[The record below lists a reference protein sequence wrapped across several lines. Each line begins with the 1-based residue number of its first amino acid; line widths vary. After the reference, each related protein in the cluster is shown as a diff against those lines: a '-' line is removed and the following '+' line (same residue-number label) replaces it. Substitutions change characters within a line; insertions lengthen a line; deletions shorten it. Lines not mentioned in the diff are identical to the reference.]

1 MEINHKTFGKI
12 KFNYDWTK
20 DISLDIFNKRH
31 VLEINIDA
39 DEDAEFEINQ
49 EKAYIFFNNHLDE
62 IVKEANSAIIS
73 YYNREI
79 SNIVSSY
86 TNNNE
91 KKYFLDIIGN
101 KDKIYSLLQPKQ
113 IMFPLTFDEN
123 IEEFGFLCECD
134 WDKEN
139 GIGIKFVNGV
149 LSEIGYLI
157 YIILASNRISK
168 EGEEFVSKITGYTLE
183 NEDDFVQGNKEEIT
197 NI

>member
-1 MEINHKTFGKI
+1 MEINHQTFGKL
-12 KFNYDWTK
+12 KYNYGWTK

-49 EKAYIFFNNHLDE
+49 EKAYIFFENYLDE
-62 IVKEANSAIIS
+62 IAKEVDVAIVS

-79 SNIVSSY
+79 SDIVSSY
-86 TNNNE
+86 TNHKE
-91 KKYFLDIIGN
+91 KQYFLDIIGD

-149 LSEIGYLI
+149 LSEIGYQD
-157 YIILASNRISK
+157 IL
-168 EGEEFVSKITGYTLE
+168 
-183 NEDDFVQGNKEEIT
+183 
-197 NI
+197 

>member
-1 MEINHKTFGKI
+1 MEINHQTFGKL
-12 KFNYDWTK
+12 KYNYGWTK

-49 EKAYIFFNNHLDE
+49 EKAYIFFENYLDE
-62 IVKEANSAIIS
+62 IAKEVDVAIVS

-79 SNIVSSY
+79 SDIVSSY
-86 TNNNE
+86 TNHKE
-91 KKYFLDIIGN
+91 KQYFLDIIDD
-101 KDKIYSLLQPKQ
+101 KDKIYSLLQPKK

-123 IEEFGFLCECD
+123 VEEFGFLCECD

-149 LSEIGYLI
+149 LSEIGFQD
-157 YIILASNRISK
+157 IL
-168 EGEEFVSKITGYTLE
+168 L
-183 NEDDFVQGNKEEIT
+183 
-197 NI
+197 

>member
-1 MEINHKTFGKI
+1 MEINHQTFGKL
-12 KFNYDWTK
+12 KYNYGWTK

-49 EKAYIFFNNHLDE
+49 EKAYIFFENHRDE
-62 IVKEANSAIIS
+62 IAKEVDVAILS

-79 SNIVSSY
+79 SDIVSSY
-86 TNNNE
+86 TNHKE
-91 KKYFLDIIGN
+91 KQYFLDIIDD
-101 KDKIYSLLQPKQ
+101 KDKIYSLLQPKK

-123 IEEFGFLCECD
+123 VEEFGFLCECD

-149 LSEIGYLI
+149 LSEIGYQD
-157 YIILASNRISK
+157 
-168 EGEEFVSKITGYTLE
+168 TLL
-183 NEDDFVQGNKEEIT
+183 
-197 NI
+197 